1 VSEARR
7 VGAALTELMARI
19 VDASGE
25 RATLPTLASFAAHVS
40 AERTRLNGA
49 PDPAALDEA
58 ARRYDAAGR
67 SFEAAYCRFRA
78 ARRYSRWAALALQHP
93 IQPL

>member
-1 VSEARR
+1 
-7 VGAALTELMARI
+7 MARI

-78 ARRYSRWAALALQHP
+78 AEALLEMGRLSLCSTPYSPCNRR
-93 IQPL
+93 